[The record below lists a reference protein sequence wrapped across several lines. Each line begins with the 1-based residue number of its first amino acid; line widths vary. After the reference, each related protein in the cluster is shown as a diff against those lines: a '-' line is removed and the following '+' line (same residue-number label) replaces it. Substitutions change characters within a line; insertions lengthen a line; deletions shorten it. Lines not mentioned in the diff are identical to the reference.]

1 IAAKTAPW
9 LFGLTVL
16 VFWEM
21 ITRLNNVPAYVLPG
35 PLAIVE
41 SFRKDAPELL
51 RALSFTLRVTVL
63 AFLASAI
70 GGLVLGLLMASS
82 RIVER
87 TLLPYAVILQV
98 TPIVAIAPLII
109 IWTDDIQIAL
119 LVCAVLV
126 AFFPVLSNT
135 VVGLHSIDP
144 NLSDLF
150 KLYRLSTWQTPFYLS
165 ATQRPSVLSG
175 GSADR
180 RWTGSRGRGGRGICG
195 GNRGPRFGSRLQHPR
210 LR

>member
-1 IAAKTAPW
+1 
-9 LFGLTVL
+9 
-16 VFWEM
+16 M
-21 ITRLNNVPAYVLPG
+21 NV
-35 PLAIVE
+35 
-41 SFRKDAPELL
+41 
-51 RALSFTLRVTVL
+51 
-63 AFLASAI
+63 
-70 GGLVLGLLMASS
+70 GLLMASS

-87 TLLPYAVILQV
+87 TFLPYAVILQV

-109 IWTDDIQIAL
+109 IWTDDIQVVL

-150 KLYRLSTWQTPFYLS
+150 KLYRLSTWQTLFYLS

-180 RWTGSRGRGGRGICG
+180 RWTGSRWRGGRGICG

-210 LR
+210 LRF